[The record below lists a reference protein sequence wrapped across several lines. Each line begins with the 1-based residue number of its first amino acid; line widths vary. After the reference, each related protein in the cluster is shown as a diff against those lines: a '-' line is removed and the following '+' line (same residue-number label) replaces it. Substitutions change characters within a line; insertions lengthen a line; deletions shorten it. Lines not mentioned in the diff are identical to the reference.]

1 MNYEFWQAYLIT
13 LFFEVPV
20 YWYAC
25 RKYGKTA
32 KVAAVSVLLSTVTL
46 PVVWFVLPPLLIHD
60 YPLYFAVAELFAW
73 LGEALM
79 LKMAFGKMKSGNAVL
94 IAFVANA
101 ISASIGLVIAF
112 LL

>member
-1 MNYEFWQAYLIT
+1 MNYAFWQAYLIT

-20 YWYAC
+20 YWHAC
-25 RKYGKTA
+25 RRYGSTV
-32 KVAAVSVLLSTVTL
+32 KVAAVAILLSTVTL

-79 LKMAFGKMKSGNAVL
+79 LKIAFVKMTWKHAVL
-94 IAFVANA
+94 VAFVANA
-101 ISASIGLVIAF
+101 ISASVGLVIAF